1 MMDERDHDSARSSAG
16 GETAPRRYAGVVELR
31 GHIIDSLVLPQIM
44 EEVMDRG
51 GEFVIQQ
58 IDVGRR
64 KDEPSYARIQ
74 ISAPTEELLHLLL
87 DRAQRVGATPSDLE
101 QCHTRPAPADGVF
114 PEGFYSTTN
123 LETEVRLD
131 GAWVRVEH
139 PEMDCA
145 IAVDPGQRR
154 AWTVALSDVRAGDQV
169 VIGHDGV
176 KVMPLERPRV
186 QPPVFAFMGSSVSS
200 EKPKALLI
208 HEIAERLRAIK
219 SRGGR
224 VILVSGPVL
233 VHTGTRDLVAAL
245 IRAGYV
251 NVLFGGNGLATHDV
265 EMALF
270 GTSLGVSLAEGTP
283 REGGHEHHLR
293 AINRV
298 RRSGS
303 LARAVEEGVISS
315 GIMHACVQAGAT
327 YVLAGSI
334 RDDGPLPDVITDTIE
349 AQRRM
354 RAEVHRGVDLVM
366 VLSSMLHGIATGNLL
381 PASVTTVCV
390 DINPAVVTKLADRG
404 SFQAIGLVMDVEGFL
419 RELCANLGLAPAG
432 SQGSAATDHRPPA

>member
-1 MMDERDHDSARSSAG
+1 MTYS
-16 GETAPRRYAGVVELR
+16 ETIELR
-31 GHIIDSLVLPQIM
+31 GHIIDSRVLPQIM

-51 GEFVIQQ
+51 GEFVIEQ

-74 ISAPTEELLHLLL
+74 ISAPTPDLLELLI
-87 DRAQRVGATPSDLE
+87 DRAQRIGATSE
-101 QCHTRPAPADGVF
+101 QVEQVDTAPAPAHGVF

-123 LETEVRLD
+123 LDTQVRID
-131 GAWVRVEH
+131 GQWIGVEF

-145 IAVDPGQRR
+145 IAVDRVARR
-154 AWTVALSDVRAGDQV
+154 AWTVPLSDVQAGQEIV
-169 VIGHDGV
+169 VGHEGV
-176 KVMPLERPRV
+176 KVIPLERPRV

-208 HEIAERLRAIK
+208 HEIAERLRGIRAH
-219 SRGGR
+219 GGR
-224 VILVSGPVL
+224 VILVGGPVL
-233 VHTGTRDLVAAL
+233 VHTGTRDLVAKL
-245 IRAGYV
+245 IEGGYV
-251 NVLFGGNGLATHDV
+251 NVLFGGNGLATHDI
-265 EMALF
+265 EMAMF

-283 REGGHEHHLR
+283 HEGGHEHHLR

-298 RRSGS
+298 RGAGS
-303 LARAVEEGVISS
+303 IARAVEQGLISS
-315 GIMHACVQAGAT
+315 GIMRACVRAGAS
-327 YVLAGSI
+327 YILAGSI

-349 AQRRM
+349 AQDRM
-354 RAEVHRGVDLVM
+354 RAEVRKGVDLVM

-404 SFQAIGLVMDVEGFL
+404 SFQTIGLVMDVEGFL
-419 RELCANLGLAPAG
+419 RELVSNLGL
-432 SQGSAATDHRPPA
+432 